1 METEVRRND
10 DKSRYEILVDG
21 QLAGLA
27 DFHERGGAVVFPH
40 TEIDTRLRGRG
51 LGAVLVKGALDDVA
65 TTGKPVVPAC
75 WYVAQFIDEHP
86 EYKQLLVA

>member
-1 METEVRRND
+1 MATEVRRND

-21 QLAGLA
+21 KLAGLA

-40 TEIDTRLRGRG
+40 TEIDNRLRGQG

-65 TTGKPVVPAC
+65 AAGKPVVPAC
-75 WYVAQFIDEHP
+75 WYVAQFIDENP
-86 EYKQLLVA
+86 AYQQLVA